1 MFDNKENKGRSLKVA
16 ASLTAIAVV
25 ALSAIGTSSAQAAG
39 AAKIAAVIK
48 GLDNPFF
55 QTMQKGIEAQGK
67 AGKVKYTIQAAA
79 DINDATGQADK
90 LAAVGNQNYNCYIIN
105 PTTATNLIQ
114 ALRPIS
120 KAGKTIV
127 NIDQPLDAKAVKA
140 AGLKVGTYI
149 GTDNTDAGKKGG
161 KFVASKI
168 AAGSEVALIGGVS
181 GNITSAQRIDGFKAG
196 LGSAGK
202 VVQEVAADWD
212 RTKAMTAATDILT
225 AHPNVKAFFAANDG
239 MGLGIVQAVANKGLT
254 GKVVV
259 ISVDGDKEAL
269 ESIKAGKLTATI
281 AQYPYAVG
289 ALGVQACQAAA
300 AGKKLPKNV
309 VSPTALVTSDN
320 AEKAAKLFPQ
330 PFSPIA
336 NPFK

>member
-1 MFDNKENKGRSLKVA
+1 MFSNKENKGRTLKVA
-16 ASLTAIAVV
+16 ASVTAIAVV
-25 ALSAIGTSSAQAAG
+25 ALTGIATGSAQAAG
-39 AAKIAAVIK
+39 DAKIAAVIK

-55 QTMQKGIEAQGK
+55 QTMQKGIESEATTSK
-67 AGKVKYTIQAAA
+67 LKYTVQAAS
-79 DINDATGQADK
+79 DISDATGQADK
-90 LAAVGNQNYNCYIIN
+90 LAAVANQNYNCYIIN

-120 KAGKTIV
+120 KAGKTII
-127 NIDQPLDAKAVKA
+127 NIDQPLDSKAVKA
-140 AGLKVGTYI
+140 AKLNIGTYI
-149 GTDNTDAGKKGG
+149 GTDNTDAGKKAG
-161 KFVASKI
+161 KFVASKV
-168 AAGSEVALIGGVS
+168 ASGSEVALIGGIS
-181 GNITSAQRIDGFKAG
+181 GNITSGERLKGFKAG

-202 VVQEVAADWD
+202 VVAEVAGDWD

-239 MGLGIVQAVANKGLT
+239 MGLGIVKALETKGLI

-259 ISVDGDKEAL
+259 ISVDGDSEAL
-269 ESIKAGKLTATI
+269 ESIKAGKLTATV

-289 ALGVQACQAAA
+289 ALGVQACKAAA

-309 VSPTALVTSDN
+309 VSPTALVTSAN
-320 AEKAAKLFPQ
+320 AKKAALLFPN
-330 PFSPIA
+330 PFTPIA